1 MDKRYDE
8 IMEHVEVT
16 PEMRRRIL
24 KQIGQTDL
32 TKNAP
37 PKVIAIP
44 RIRRLAAMA
53 ACLVVVLVGALTLP
67 SLTDGPDHPDVPDA
81 PDVLAPGNGIV
92 QVASVEEL
100 SETVGF
106 EVVGCSRLPFQVE
119 EATYTAYW
127 KELAEIVYSGEGQ
140 SAVWRM
146 GIGTED
152 VSGDYNIYDSETEI
166 SVGGIAVTLKGNDGI
181 YTLAIWTE
189 NKYAYS
195 ISLSDGLTENEWQ
208 ALFD

>member
-24 KQIGQTDL
+24 KQIEQTDL

-37 PKVIAIP
+37 PKVITIA
-44 RIRRLAAMA
+44 RIRRLAAIA
-53 ACLVVVLVGALTLP
+53 ACLAVVLIGALTLP
-67 SLTDGPDHPDVPDA
+67 GLIHGPEHPDDS
-81 PDVLAPGNGIV
+81 DVLAPGNGIV

-106 EVVGCSRLPFQVE
+106 EVVGCSHLPFQVE
-119 EATYTAYW
+119 GVTYTAYW
-127 KELAEIVYSGEGQ
+127 KELAEIVYSGEGKT
-140 SAVWRM
+140 AVWRM
-146 GIGTED
+146 GTGTED
-152 VSGDYNIYDSETEI
+152 VSGDYNTYDTETEI
-166 SVGGIAVTLKGNDGI
+166 SVGGTAVTLKGNNGS
-181 YTLAIWTE
+181 YTLAIWTQ

-195 ISLSDGLTENEWQ
+195 ISLSDGLAEKQWQ

>member
-1 MDKRYDE
+1 MDKRYDK

-16 PEMRRRIL
+16 PEMRQRIL
-24 KQIGQTDL
+24 KQIEQMDPA
-32 TKNAP
+32 KNAP
-37 PKVIAIP
+37 PKVIAIS
-44 RIRRLAAMA
+44 RIRRLAVMA
-53 ACLVVVLVGALTLP
+53 ACLAVVLVGALTLP
-67 SLTDGPDHPDVPDA
+67 SLIHGPDHPDGPG
-81 PDVLAPGNGIV
+81 VLAPGNGII

-100 SETVGF
+100 SEIVGF
-106 EVVGCSRLPFQVE
+106 EVAECSHLPFQVE
-119 EATYTAYW
+119 GVTYTAYW

-140 SAVWRM
+140 IAVWRM

-152 VSGDYNIYDSETEI
+152 VSGDYNNYDTETEI
-166 SVGGIAVTLKGNDGI
+166 SVGSTAVTLKGNGGI
-181 YTLAIWTE
+181 YTLAIWAE